1 VLDNILVDSGRFSLR
16 VLLFPCARANGMFDA
31 DGETIFSVESNG
43 DYAVAHT
50 RLG

>member
-1 VLDNILVDSGRFSLR
+1 LVNGGRFSLR
-16 VLLFPCARANGMFDA
+16 VLLFRCARANGMFDA

-50 RLG
+50 GFG